1 MLYDVNQFHV
11 YRVNKTYG
19 GYSLNVSN
27 DKGNAFT
34 WTKTY
39 QSENPIYVTIDST
52 QSGVLYLADGRKIY
66 KSVNNGYTFSEYKS
80 LPSKLVG
87 IYKKPNSE
95 IIYAAS
101 KNMIF
106 KITPDSI
113 TIIKSLPF
121 PDEEFGWFPLAIGNK
136 WVYNQYWFDEG
147 WPGPP
152 IFTFAGTKKYGSY
165 QGYVNRKQKVFCCGE

>member
-1 MLYDVNQFHV
+1 MMLISFIFIELTDLTADIH
-11 YRVNKTYG
+11 
-19 GYSLNVSN
+19 LNVSN
-27 DKGNAFT
+27 NKGNAFT

-39 QSENPIYVTIDST
+39 QSENPIYVAIDST

-95 IIYAAS
+95 ILYAAS

-113 TIIKSLPF
+113 T
-121 PDEEFGWFPLAIGNK
+121 N
-136 WVYNQYWFDEG
+136 Y
-147 WPGPP
+147 
-152 IFTFAGTKKYGSY
+152 
-165 QGYVNRKQKVFCCGE
+165 